1 MLLVSGEVPDAAVVR
16 VAQPQFPDRRRR
28 QAVLA
33 QPASQRG
40 RQLRVHEE
48 PHGSGRG
55 QDGVVN
61 VARRVGDAGADVL
74 GFQVGEAGTE
84 FRP

>member
-1 MLLVSGEVPDAAVVR
+1 
-16 VAQPQFPDRRRR
+16 
-28 QAVLA
+28 VLA

-61 VARRVGDAGADVL
+61 VDSIGSAFHLL
-74 GFQVGEAGTE
+74 GIDGSRFGRQVPS
-84 FRP
+84 R